1 MQRDR
6 GGPPTPDCR
15 KVDIRVIT
23 DHEST
28 SGQSIGQNRAV
39 SASLPKASSGSAAGL
54 DTLGL
59 EWRFHFGSARVT
71 CVDDDAMSIVNLIF
85 TAVKRVRTPLPDL
98 AQSIDEA
105 RKRLHIQSK
114 KIAKRSVFTVYNDNR

>member
-1 MQRDR
+1 
-6 GGPPTPDCR
+6 
-15 KVDIRVIT
+15 
-23 DHEST
+23 
-28 SGQSIGQNRAV
+28 
-39 SASLPKASSGSAAGL
+39 
-54 DTLGL
+54 
-59 EWRFHFGSARVT
+59 
-71 CVDDDAMSIVNLIF
+71 MSIVNLIF